1 MLKLKKGDLRAPVHR
16 LEIQRIKFM
25 VNSYLRLRLFKIQK
39 NVFHVTKTSDDNP
52 SRMTPEEA
60 EFAGNYRQMIQE
72 HRYKREFWDHQLKNV
87 LLKGERLKH
96 LFYLLNFLEIFGFG

>member
-1 MLKLKKGDLRAPVHR
+1 MEENLLKLKKGDLRAPVHR

-72 HRYKREFWDHQLKNV
+72 HRYKREFRTIN
-87 LLKGERLKH
+87 
-96 LFYLLNFLEIFGFG
+96 IFQNICIIEGTYAQP